1 MVDIWGSLAL
11 LIVGIILYAV
21 SRVPELDG
29 TIARILNIIG
39 WILIVIGIIL
49 FVVALLF
56 LFVI

>member
-11 LIVGIILYAV
+11 LIVGIILYAI

-29 TIARILNIIG
+29 TISRVLSIIG
-39 WILIVIGIIL
+39 SILIIVGIIL